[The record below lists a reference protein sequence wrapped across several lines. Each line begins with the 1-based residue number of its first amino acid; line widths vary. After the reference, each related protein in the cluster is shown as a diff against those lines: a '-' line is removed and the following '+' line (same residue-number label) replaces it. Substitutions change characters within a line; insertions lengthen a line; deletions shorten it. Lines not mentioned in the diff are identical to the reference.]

1 MQSLVAAPLAEFPSF
16 RLDSRKYHRYRK
28 RMAQSF
34 LVFDFGSDEE
44 LAQQAR
50 HKVDGWKQG
59 FRLDKKLLLKF
70 NRSDASEANE
80 KADDEEKAQ
89 SEKKGGA
96 KSRRKK
102 AAETSAKENI
112 QLIIRLDFS
121 DHERLSHQRWL
132 ERIPTEL
139 PFKDAQSKII
149 RQNDAEFA
157 GTAERFDS
165 LS

>member
-1 MQSLVAAPLAEFPSF
+1 
-16 RLDSRKYHRYRK
+16 
-28 RMAQSF
+28 MAQSF

-44 LAQQAR
+44 IAQQAR
-50 HKVDGWKQG
+50 HKVDAWKQA

-70 NRSDASEANE
+70 DRTEIPQS
-80 KADDEEKAQ
+80 EEKSQAE
-89 SEKKGGA
+89 EKPPAKSGRKKTGKAAAKGA
-96 KSRRKK
+96 KQ
-102 AAETSAKENI
+102 ADEAEEKNAEEKI

-132 ERIPTEL
+132 DRIPTEA
-139 PFKDAQSKII
+139 PFKDAELKIVRQS
-149 RQNDAEFA
+149 DAEFR

>member
-1 MQSLVAAPLAEFPSF
+1 
-16 RLDSRKYHRYRK
+16 
-28 RMAQSF
+28 MAQSF

-70 NRSDASEANE
+70 DRSDASEAGE

-149 RQNDAEFA
+149 RQNDSEFA

>member
-1 MQSLVAAPLAEFPSF
+1 
-16 RLDSRKYHRYRK
+16 
-28 RMAQSF
+28 MAQTF
-34 LVFDFGSDEE
+34 LIFDFGSDEG

-50 HKVDGWKQG
+50 HRVDGWKQG

-70 NRSDASEANE
+70 DRGEASENDAEPGPEE
-80 KADDEEKAQ
+80 KTSGKASRKKPAKAADDAKNDKEK
-89 SEKKGGA
+89 
-96 KSRRKK
+96 
-102 AAETSAKENI
+102 I

-132 ERIPTEL
+132 ERIPSEA
-139 PFKDAQSKII
+139 PFKDTQSKIV

-165 LS
+165 LP

>member
-1 MQSLVAAPLAEFPSF
+1 VPFAKFLPLG
-16 RLDSRKYHRYRK
+16 LDSREHHRYRK

-70 NRSDASEANE
+70 DRSEASEASE
-80 KADDEEKAQ
+80 KADEEEKAQ
-89 SEKKGGA
+89 TEKKGGA

-102 AAETSAKENI
+102 AAESSAKENI

>member
-1 MQSLVAAPLAEFPSF
+1 
-16 RLDSRKYHRYRK
+16 
-28 RMAQSF
+28 MAQSF

-44 LAQQAR
+44 SAQQAR
-50 HKVDGWKQG
+50 HRVDGWKQG

-70 NRSDASEANE
+70 DRSESSEGDE
-80 KADDEEKAQ
+80 KAQGEEKA
-89 SEKKGGA
+89 SA
-96 KSRRKK
+96 KAGRKK
-102 AAETSAKENI
+102 PAKASAHDEKDAKENI

-132 ERIPTEL
+132 ERIPSEA

-165 LS
+165 LP

>member
-1 MQSLVAAPLAEFPSF
+1 
-16 RLDSRKYHRYRK
+16 
-28 RMAQSF
+28 MAQTF
-34 LVFDFGSDEE
+34 LIFDFGSDEG

-50 HKVDGWKQG
+50 HRVDGWKQG

-70 NRSDASEANE
+70 DRGEASENDAKPGVEEKTSGKAGRKKPAKATDDAKNE
-80 KADDEEKAQ
+80 KEK
-89 SEKKGGA
+89 
-96 KSRRKK
+96 
-102 AAETSAKENI
+102 I

-132 ERIPTEL
+132 ERIPSEA
-139 PFKDAQSKII
+139 PFKDTQSKIV

-165 LS
+165 LP

>member
-1 MQSLVAAPLAEFPSF
+1 
-16 RLDSRKYHRYRK
+16 
-28 RMAQSF
+28 MAQSF

-70 NRSDASEANE
+70 NRSDASESSE
-80 KADDEEKAQ
+80 KADEEEKAQ

-96 KSRRKK
+96 KPRRKK

-121 DHERLSHQRWL
+121 DHERLSYQRWL
-132 ERIPTEL
+132 ERIPTEA
-139 PFKDAQSKII
+139 PFKDAQSKVI

>member
-1 MQSLVAAPLAEFPSF
+1 
-16 RLDSRKYHRYRK
+16 
-28 RMAQSF
+28 MAQSF
-34 LVFDFGSDEE
+34 LIFDFGSDEE

-70 NRSDASEANE
+70 NRSDASESSE
-80 KADDEEKAQ
+80 KADEEEKAQ

-96 KSRRKK
+96 KPRRKK

-121 DHERLSHQRWL
+121 DHERLSYQRWL
-132 ERIPTEL
+132 ERIPTEA
-139 PFKDAQSKII
+139 PFKDAQSKVI

>member
-1 MQSLVAAPLAEFPSF
+1 
-16 RLDSRKYHRYRK
+16 
-28 RMAQSF
+28 MAQSF
-34 LVFDFGSDEE
+34 LVFDFGTNEE

-70 NRSDASEANE
+70 DRGEAPQTAE
-80 KADDEEKAQ
+80 TDTEE
-89 SEKKGGA
+89 EPTPKKGAKKSSKAA
-96 KSRRKK
+96 KSANTKDK
-102 AAETSAKENI
+102 EPQENI

-121 DHERLSHQRWL
+121 DHERLSHHRWL
-132 ERIPTEL
+132 ERIPTEA

-157 GTAERFDS
+157 GTADRFDS
-165 LS
+165 LT

>member
-1 MQSLVAAPLAEFPSF
+1 
-16 RLDSRKYHRYRK
+16 
-28 RMAQSF
+28 MAQSF

-50 HKVDGWKQG
+50 HRVDGWKQG

-70 NRSDASEANE
+70 DRSEAPQS
-80 KADDEEKAQ
+80 EEKAQ
-89 SEKKGGA
+89 GEEKASPKAG
-96 KSRRKK
+96 RRKP
-102 AAETSAKENI
+102 ANTSAKENI

-132 ERIPTEL
+132 ERIPSEA
-139 PFKDAQSKII
+139 PFKDAQPKII
-149 RQNDAEFA
+149 RPNDAEFA

-165 LS
+165 LP

>member
-1 MQSLVAAPLAEFPSF
+1 
-16 RLDSRKYHRYRK
+16 
-28 RMAQSF
+28 MAQSF

-70 NRSDASEANE
+70 NRSEASETNE

>member
-1 MQSLVAAPLAEFPSF
+1 
-16 RLDSRKYHRYRK
+16 
-28 RMAQSF
+28 MAQSF

-70 NRSDASEANE
+70 NRSDASEASE
-80 KADDEEKAQ
+80 KADDEENDQ

-102 AAETSAKENI
+102 TAETSAKENI

-121 DHERLSHQRWL
+121 DHERLSYQRWL
-132 ERIPTEL
+132 ERIPTEA
-139 PFKDAQSKII
+139 PFKDAQSKVI

>member
-1 MQSLVAAPLAEFPSF
+1 
-16 RLDSRKYHRYRK
+16 
-28 RMAQSF
+28 MAQSF
-34 LVFDFGSDEE
+34 LVFDFGSDEQ

-50 HKVDGWKQG
+50 HRVDGWKQG

-70 NRSDASEANE
+70 DRSEQPDGGE
-80 KADDEEKAQ
+80 KTQGDETAQ
-89 SEKKGGA
+89 GEKKARA
-96 KSRRKK
+96 KSSRKK
-102 AAETSAKENI
+102 PAESAAKENV

-132 ERIPTEL
+132 ERIPTEA
-139 PFKDAQSKII
+139 PFRDAQSKII

-165 LS
+165 LP